1 MHELPTFDYF
11 VATQGSPFC
20 LTLADGQS
28 VPLELQQV
36 SQRTA
41 MSERHECFSLA
52 FRLPPG
58 LALGQGL
65 YRIGGP
71 CGGAWDL
78 LLTPTLPDSQGRHYL
93 EAVFHRDRPG
103 AVAAPL

>member
-11 VATQGSPFC
+11 VAAQGRPFG

-28 VPLELQQV
+28 LSLELHEV
-36 SQRTA
+36 SQGSA
-41 MSERHECFSLA
+41 MSEQYECFSLA

-58 LALGQGL
+58 LALAQGL
-65 YRIGGP
+65 YRLGGP

-78 LLTPTLPDSQGRHYL
+78 LLTPTLPDRQGQHFL
-93 EAVFHRDRPG
+93 EAVFHREKP
-103 AVAAPL
+103 AAAARAL

>member
-1 MHELPTFDYF
+1 MHELPSFDYF
-11 VATQGSPFC
+11 VATRGRPFS
-20 LTLADGQS
+20 LTLAGGQS
-28 VPLELQQV
+28 VPLELHQV

-58 LALGQGL
+58 LAVGQDL

-78 LLTPTLPDSQGRHYL
+78 LLTPTLPDSQGQHYL
-93 EAVFHRDRPG
+93 EAVFHREKPG
-103 AVAAPL
+103 VVAPPL